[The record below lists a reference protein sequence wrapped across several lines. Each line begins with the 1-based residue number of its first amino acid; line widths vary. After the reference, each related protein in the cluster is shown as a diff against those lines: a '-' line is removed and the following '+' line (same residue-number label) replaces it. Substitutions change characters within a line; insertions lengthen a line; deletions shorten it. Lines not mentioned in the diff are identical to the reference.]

1 MELEIF
7 YSAVL
12 NFLQTFKFGQIEFL
26 FLFFYYCYY
35 IVQSLFWG
43 VNDVIVVIGEEF
55 LKLLK
60 CFFLLFSN
68 VFCIVSTDIS
78 GA

>member
-12 NFLQTFKFGQIEFL
+12 NFLQTLPFGQIEFL
-26 FLFFYYCYY
+26 FLFFLNYC
-35 IVQSLFWG
+35 ILQSLFWG

-55 LKLLK
+55 LKFLK
-60 CFFLLFSN
+60 CFLLLFSN
-68 VFCIVSTDIS
+68 VFFIVGTDIS

>member
-12 NFLQTFKFGQIEFL
+12 NFLRL
-26 FLFFYYCYY
+26 FHVDKLNSYLFIFYSCYY
-35 IVQSLFWG
+35 ILQSLFWG

-55 LKLLK
+55 FKLLK
-60 CFFLLFSN
+60 MFPLTF
-68 VFCIVSTDIS
+68 
-78 GA
+78 

>member
-12 NFLQTFKFGQIEFL
+12 NFPQTLPFGQIEFL

-35 IVQSLFWG
+35 ILQSLFWG
-43 VNDVIVVIGEEF
+43 VHDVIVVISEEF
-55 LKLLK
+55 FKLLK
-60 CFFLLFSN
+60 CKMYF
-68 VFCIVSTDIS
+68 V
-78 GA
+78 